1 MPASRAVDRLAPMLL
16 NYENGG
22 ALWREHALT
31 AERVH
36 ARNAGIA
43 EGSTELWAV
52 VEGRIDD
59 AVAQG
64 WFDPD

>member
-1 MPASRAVDRLAPMLL
+1 MLL

-31 AERVH
+31 AERVR

-64 WFDPD
+64 WFEPD